1 MELVILHKYV
11 VSEKISFSTTI
22 LFVLLMPAFSFL
34 AKNQRSLAKV
44 VPLPKAIV
52 KL

>member
-22 LFVLLMPAFSFL
+22 LSAFSFL